1 MNRFSK
7 LLLAVAVA
15 AAAIVTPRMAEAT
28 DVTGSFTVQ
37 TAVGKACKVTSA
49 GNVNFGTYD
58 PTATSALTGSSAI
71 KVKCTRGTGYDIAL
85 SSTNGF
91 AMIDGAS
98 HSIPYSITQPTG
110 SVNWETTPLT
120 VAAAAITTNGEYTY
134 TAALSTTQGL
144 DVPVGS
150 YLDTVTVTVTY

>member
-1 MNRFSK
+1 MRRFSK
-7 LLLAVAVA
+7 LLLASAVA
-15 AAAIVTPRMAEAT
+15 AAAIVIPRMAEAT

-37 TAVGKACKVTSA
+37 AAVAKACKVTSA

-58 PTATSALTGSSAI
+58 PTATSALTGTSAI

-85 SSTNGF
+85 SSTNSF
-91 AMIDGAS
+91 KMTDGTNL
-98 HSIPYSITQPTG
+98 IPYSITQPNG
-110 SVNWETTPLT
+110 SSNWETTPLT
-120 VAAAAITTNGEYTY
+120 IAGSAITTNADYTY